1 MKPAGHALSS
11 DRLLARPAVPLPRP
25 AAYRHTRSVSLAGR
39 PAEETARQSDVTL
52 APEATCLVRF
62 AQQPG
67 QPPGPSA
74 NVGAWGVQKAAMR
87 VIHLPTNV
95 RAELDDLRVSMQLAD
110 ARVGRPY
117 WALCAVTSRGLP
129 GRASRNVAIAAC
141 RPGRRS
147 RRDDRLLAS
156 AACSPSPAVLPCRR
170 PGGWRERAQPG

>member
-1 MKPAGHALSS
+1 M
-11 DRLLARPAVPLPRP
+11 
-25 AAYRHTRSVSLAGR
+25 AGR

-110 ARVGRPY
+110 ARVGR
-117 WALCAVTSRGLP
+117 
-129 GRASRNVAIAAC
+129 
-141 RPGRRS
+141 RS